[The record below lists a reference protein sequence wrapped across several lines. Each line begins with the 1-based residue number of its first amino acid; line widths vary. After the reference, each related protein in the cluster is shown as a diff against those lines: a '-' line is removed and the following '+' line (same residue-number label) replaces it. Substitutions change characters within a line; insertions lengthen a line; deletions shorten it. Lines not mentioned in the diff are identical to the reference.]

1 MKILANDG
9 LSEKAIKTLEGA
21 GFEVLTTKVAQNQ
34 LAPFINEEQID
45 ILLVRSASQ
54 AKRDLIDAC
63 PALKLIGRG
72 GVGMDNI
79 DVVYAQEKGIK
90 VINTP
95 NASSHSVAELTF
107 AHLFSGVRFLY
118 DANRNM
124 PLEGDTRFNEL
135 KKDYANGHELRGK
148 TLGIIGLGRIGRAV
162 ATIALGLGM
171 KVIAYDPE
179 QQEATITLSFFDGR
193 SLDFVIKT
201 SSKKE
206 VLEEADFITLHIP
219 AQKEAV
225 IGEKEFQQMKDG
237 VGIVNVARG
246 GVIDEEALLHALE
259 DEKVAFAGLDVFEG
273 EPTPSIRILMHPR
286 VSLSPHIG
294 AATLEAQERVGDE
307 LAEQI
312 IKMMSEK

>member
-9 LSEKAIKTLEGA
+9 ISEKAIKTLDAA
-21 GFEVLTTKVAQNQ
+21 GFKVLTTKVAQNQ
-34 LAPFINEEQID
+34 LANFINEEQVE
-45 ILLVRSASQ
+45 ILLVRSATQ
-54 AKRDLIDAC
+54 AKKDLIDAC
-63 PALKLIGRG
+63 PSLKLIGRG

-79 DVVYAQEKGIK
+79 DVTYAREKGIK

-124 PLEGDTRFNEL
+124 PLDGDSRFEAL
-135 KKDYANGHELRGK
+135 KKDYAKGQELKGK
-148 TLGIIGLGRIGRAV
+148 TLGILGLGRIGKAV

-171 KVIAYDPE
+171 KVIAHDPHQSE
-179 QQEATITLSFFDGR
+179 VTITLSFFDGR
-193 SLDFVIKT
+193 SLDFTIQT
-201 SSKKE
+201 ISKEALLK
-206 VLEEADFITLHIP
+206 EADFVTLHIP
-219 AQKEAV
+219 AQQEVV
-225 IGEKEFQQMKDG
+225 IGEKEFQLMKDG
-237 VGIVNVARG
+237 VGIINVARG

-259 DEKVAFAGLDVFEG
+259 HEKVAFAGLDVFKG

-307 LAEQI
+307 LATQI
-312 IKMMSEK
+312 IEAFGK

>member
-9 LSEKAIKTLEGA
+9 ISEKAIKTLDAA
-21 GFEVLTTKVAQNQ
+21 GFKVLTTKVAQNQ
-34 LAPFINEEQID
+34 LANFINEEQVE
-45 ILLVRSASQ
+45 ILLVRSATQ
-54 AKRDLIDAC
+54 AKKDLIDAC
-63 PALKLIGRG
+63 PSLKLIGRG

-79 DVVYAQEKGIK
+79 DVTYAREKGIK

-124 PLEGDTRFNEL
+124 PLDGDSRFEAL
-135 KKDYANGHELRGK
+135 KKDYAKGRELKGK
-148 TLGIIGLGRIGRAV
+148 TLGIIGLGRIGKAV

-171 KVIAYDPE
+171 KVIAHDPLQSE
-179 QQEATITLSFFDGR
+179 VTITLSFFDGR
-193 SLDFVIKT
+193 SLDFTIQT
-201 SSKKE
+201 ISKEALLK
-206 VLEEADFITLHIP
+206 EADFVTLHIP
-219 AQKEAV
+219 AQQEVV
-225 IGEKEFQQMKDG
+225 IGEKEFQLMKDG
-237 VGIVNVARG
+237 VGIINVARG

-259 DEKVAFAGLDVFEG
+259 HEKVAFAGLDVFKG

-307 LAEQI
+307 LATQI
-312 IKMMSEK
+312 IEAVGK

>member
-9 LSEKAIKTLEGA
+9 LSEKAIKILEGA

-34 LAPFINEEQID
+34 LANFINEEHVE
-45 ILLVRSASQ
+45 ILLVRSATQ
-54 AKRDLIDAC
+54 AKKDLIDAC

-79 DVVYAQEKGIK
+79 DVTYAREKGIK

-95 NASSHSVAELTF
+95 KASSHSVAELTF
-107 AHLFSGVRFLY
+107 AHLFSVVRFLY

-135 KKDYANGHELRGK
+135 KKDYAHGHELKGK

-201 SSKKE
+201 ISKKE

-259 DEKVAFAGLDVFEG
+259 HEKVAFAGLDVFEG

>member
-34 LAPFINEEQID
+34 LAPFINEAQID
-45 ILLVRSASQ
+45 ILLVRSATQ

-107 AHLFSGVRFLY
+107 THLFSGVRFLY

-201 SSKKE
+201 ISKKE

-259 DEKVAFAGLDVFEG
+259 HEKVTFAGLDVFEG

>member
-9 LSEKAIKTLEGA
+9 ISEKAIKTLDAA
-21 GFEVLTTKVAQNQ
+21 GFKVLTTKVAQNQ
-34 LAPFINEEQID
+34 LANFINEEQVE
-45 ILLVRSASQ
+45 ILLVRSATQ
-54 AKRDLIDAC
+54 AKKDLIDAC
-63 PALKLIGRG
+63 PSLKLIGRG

-79 DVVYAQEKGIK
+79 DVTYAREKGIK

-124 PLEGDTRFNEL
+124 PLDGDSRFEAL
-135 KKDYANGHELRGK
+135 KKDYAKGRELKGK
-148 TLGIIGLGRIGRAV
+148 TLGIIGLGRIGKAV

-171 KVIAYDPE
+171 KVIAHDPL
-179 QQEATITLSFFDGR
+179 QSEATITLSFFDER
-193 SLDFVIKT
+193 SLDFTIQT
-201 SSKKE
+201 ISKEALLK
-206 VLEEADFITLHIP
+206 EADFVTLHIP
-219 AQKEAV
+219 AQQEVV
-225 IGEKEFQQMKDG
+225 IGEKEFQLMKDG
-237 VGIVNVARG
+237 VGIINVARG

-259 DEKVAFAGLDVFEG
+259 HEKVAFAGLDVFKG

-307 LAEQI
+307 LATQI
-312 IKMMSEK
+312 IEAFGK

>member
-34 LAPFINEEQID
+34 LANFINEEHVE
-45 ILLVRSASQ
+45 ILLVRSATQ

-63 PALKLIGRG
+63 PSLKLIGRG

-79 DVVYAQEKGIK
+79 DVTYAREKGIK

-95 NASSHSVAELTF
+95 KASSHSVAELTF

-135 KKDYANGHELRGK
+135 KKDYANGHELKGK

-193 SLDFVIKT
+193 SFDFVIKT
-201 SSKKE
+201 ISKKE

-237 VGIVNVARG
+237 VGIINVARG

-259 DEKVAFAGLDVFEG
+259 HEKVAFAGLDVFEG

-312 IKMMSEK
+312 IEMMSEK

>member
-9 LSEKAIKTLEGA
+9 ISEKAIKTLDAA
-21 GFEVLTTKVAQNQ
+21 GFKVLTTKVAQNQ
-34 LAPFINEEQID
+34 LANFINEEQVE
-45 ILLVRSASQ
+45 ILLVRSATQ
-54 AKRDLIDAC
+54 AKKDLIDAC
-63 PALKLIGRG
+63 PSLRLIGRG

-79 DVVYAQEKGIK
+79 DVAYAREKGIK

-124 PLEGDTRFNEL
+124 PLDGDTRFDAL
-135 KKDYANGHELRGK
+135 KKDYAKGQELKGK
-148 TLGIIGLGRIGRAV
+148 TLGIIGLGRIGKAV

-171 KVIAYDPE
+171 KVIAHDPL
-179 QQEATITLSFFDGR
+179 QSEATITLSFFDGR
-193 SLDFVIKT
+193 SLDFTIQT
-201 SSKKE
+201 ISKETLLK
-206 VLEEADFITLHIP
+206 EADFVTLHIP
-219 AQKEAV
+219 AQQEVV
-225 IGEKEFQQMKDG
+225 IGEKEFQLMKDG
-237 VGIVNVARG
+237 VGIINVARG

-259 DEKVAFAGLDVFEG
+259 HEKVAFAGLDVFKG

-307 LAEQI
+307 LATQI
-312 IKMMSEK
+312 IEAFGKI

>member
-9 LSEKAIKTLEGA
+9 ISEKAIKTLDAA
-21 GFEVLTTKVAQNQ
+21 GFKVLTTKVAQNQ
-34 LAPFINEEQID
+34 LANFINEEQVE
-45 ILLVRSASQ
+45 ILLVRSATQ
-54 AKRDLIDAC
+54 AKKDLIDAC
-63 PALKLIGRG
+63 SSLRLIGRG

-79 DVVYAQEKGIK
+79 DVDYAREKGIK

-124 PLEGDTRFNEL
+124 PLDGDTRFDAL
-135 KKDYANGHELRGK
+135 KKDYAKGQELKGK
-148 TLGIIGLGRIGRAV
+148 TLGIMGLGRIGKAV

-171 KVIAYDPE
+171 KVIAHDPL
-179 QQEATITLSFFDGR
+179 QSEATITLSFFDGR
-193 SLDFVIKT
+193 SLDFRIQT
-201 SSKKE
+201 ISKETLLK
-206 VLEEADFITLHIP
+206 EADFITLHIP
-219 AQKEAV
+219 AQQEVV
-225 IGEKEFQQMKDG
+225 IGEKEFQLMKDG
-237 VGIVNVARG
+237 VGIINVARG

-259 DEKVAFAGLDVFEG
+259 HEKVAFAGLDVFKG

-307 LAEQI
+307 LATQI
-312 IKMMSEK
+312 IEAFGK

>member
-34 LAPFINEEQID
+34 LANFINEEHVE
-45 ILLVRSASQ
+45 ILLVRSATQ

-135 KKDYANGHELRGK
+135 KKDYAHGHELKGK

-193 SLDFVIKT
+193 SLGFVIKT
-201 SSKKE
+201 ISKKE

-237 VGIVNVARG
+237 VGIINVARG

-259 DEKVAFAGLDVFEG
+259 HEKVAFAGLDVFER

-312 IKMMSEK
+312 IEMMSEK

>member
-34 LAPFINEEQID
+34 LANFINEEHVE
-45 ILLVRSASQ
+45 ILLVRSATQ

-79 DVVYAQEKGIK
+79 DVTYAQEKGIK

-135 KKDYANGHELRGK
+135 KKDYAHGHELKGK

-201 SSKKE
+201 ISKKE

-237 VGIVNVARG
+237 VGIINVARG

-259 DEKVAFAGLDVFEG
+259 HEKVSFAGLDVFEG

-294 AATLEAQERVGDE
+294 PATLEAQERVGDE

-312 IKMMSEK
+312 IEMISEK

>member
-9 LSEKAIKTLEGA
+9 ISEKAIKTLDAA
-21 GFEVLTTKVAQNQ
+21 GFKVLTTKVAQNQ
-34 LAPFINEEQID
+34 LANFINEEQVE
-45 ILLVRSASQ
+45 ILLVRSATQ
-54 AKRDLIDAC
+54 AKKDLIDAC
-63 PALKLIGRG
+63 PSLKLIGRG

-79 DVVYAQEKGIK
+79 DVTYAREKGIK

-118 DANRNM
+118 DANM
-124 PLEGDTRFNEL
+124 PLDGDSRFEAL
-135 KKDYANGHELRGK
+135 KKDYAKGRELKGK
-148 TLGIIGLGRIGRAV
+148 TLGIIGLGRIGKAV

-171 KVIAYDPE
+171 KVIAHDPLQSE
-179 QQEATITLSFFDGR
+179 VTITLSFFDGR
-193 SLDFVIKT
+193 SLDFTIQT
-201 SSKKE
+201 ISKEALLK
-206 VLEEADFITLHIP
+206 EADFVTLHIP
-219 AQKEAV
+219 AQQEVV
-225 IGEKEFQQMKDG
+225 IGEKEFQLMKDG
-237 VGIVNVARG
+237 VGIINVARG

-259 DEKVAFAGLDVFEG
+259 HEKVAFAGLDVFKG

-307 LAEQI
+307 LATQI
-312 IKMMSEK
+312 IEAFGK

>member
-9 LSEKAIKTLEGA
+9 LSAKAIKTLEGA

-34 LAPFINEEQID
+34 LASFINEAQIE
-45 ILLVRSASQ
+45 ILLVRSATQ
-54 AKRDLIDAC
+54 AKKDLIDAC
-63 PALKLIGRG
+63 PSLKLIGRG

-79 DVVYAQEKGIK
+79 DVAYAREKGIK

-95 NASSHSVAELTF
+95 NASSPSVAELTF

-124 PLEGDTRFNEL
+124 PLEGDSRFNEL
-135 KKDYANGHELRGK
+135 KKAYANGQELKGK
-148 TLGIIGLGRIGRAV
+148 TLGIIGLGRIGKAV

-171 KVIAYDPE
+171 EVIAYDPE
-179 QQEATITLSFFDGR
+179 QKEVAISLSFFDGR

-201 SSKKE
+201 ISKEE
-206 VLEEADFITLHIP
+206 VLKQADFITLHIP

-225 IGEKEFQQMKDG
+225 IGEKEFQLMKDG
-237 VGIVNVARG
+237 VGIINIARG

-259 DEKVAFAGLDVFEG
+259 HEKVAFAGLDVFEG

-312 IKMMSEK
+312 IEMMREK

>member
-9 LSEKAIKTLEGA
+9 ISEKAIKTLDAA
-21 GFEVLTTKVAQNQ
+21 GKVLTTKVAQNQ
-34 LAPFINEEQID
+34 LANFINEEQVE
-45 ILLVRSASQ
+45 ILLVRSATQ
-54 AKRDLIDAC
+54 AKKDLIDAC
-63 PALKLIGRG
+63 PSLKLIGRG

-79 DVVYAQEKGIK
+79 DVTYAREKGIK

-124 PLEGDTRFNEL
+124 PLDGDSRFEAL
-135 KKDYANGHELRGK
+135 KKDYAKGRELKGK
-148 TLGIIGLGRIGRAV
+148 TLGIIGLGRIGKAV

-171 KVIAYDPE
+171 KVIAHDPLQSE
-179 QQEATITLSFFDGR
+179 VTITLSFFDGR
-193 SLDFVIKT
+193 SLDFTIQT
-201 SSKKE
+201 ISKEALLK
-206 VLEEADFITLHIP
+206 EADFVTLHIP
-219 AQKEAV
+219 AQQEVV
-225 IGEKEFQQMKDG
+225 IGEKEFQLMKDG
-237 VGIVNVARG
+237 VGIINVARG

-259 DEKVAFAGLDVFEG
+259 HEKVAFAGLDVFKG

-307 LAEQI
+307 LATQI
-312 IKMMSEK
+312 IEAFGK